1 MQSANISTEFDHSS
15 YKQQVELAHHY
26 TPYSAFKINQNLAY
40 PQELP
45 SQITTQTR
53 SWGYA
58 KFGGQDATENTS
70 PLPALAMVRT
80 KEYCEKMT
88 PTDALLHFKT
98 RGVYHLVNKL
108 RKYKNE
114 KGCDRTLTDLNKRGN
129 LNLRSNIKMKLMTM
143 TRN

>member
-53 SWGYA
+53 SRGYA
-58 KFGGQDATENTS
+58 KFRGQDDNENTS
-70 PLPALAMVRT
+70 PLPALAKVTT
-80 KEYCEKMT
+80 KEDCEKMT
-88 PTDALLHFKT
+88 PTDAWLHFKT
-98 RGVYHLVNKL
+98 RVYPLVNKL
-108 RKYKNE
+108 RKYKNK

-129 LNLRSNIKMKLMTM
+129 LNLRSNMKMKLMT
-143 TRN
+143 TTWN